1 MRRSF
6 FADFCKNG
14 SLKMVLFILNDK
26 SVDWNP
32 RLAVIEAKSLAKFVI
47 QRGRQPVCVEFF
59 WEKIFLEKVFYY
71 RHHARKFQRDQ
82 IGFFATNF
90 LTKVA
95 QIFGNF

>member
-47 QRGRQPVCVEFF
+47 QRGRQPVCVWSFF
-59 WEKIFLEKVFYY
+59 GKKYFWKKFFIIVIMRVNFSATRLVFLQQIFLQK
-71 RHHARKFQRDQ
+71 
-82 IGFFATNF
+82 
-90 LTKVA
+90 
-95 QIFGNF
+95 